1 MRTKGALGILTAMVL
16 VLVFG
21 AHAEAQ
27 LPKQGAYSGH
37 FGWNATVVKFIELE
51 KDHVFYGVED
61 GGTFFNDAGSGFLH
75 LTAVRCIAVGETNK
89 GETISDNGN
98 CVVTDK
104 DGDKAFLAYKCK
116 GTPRCQ
122 GDFQWTGGI
131 GKYTGIKGNNTF
143 HGGTIVPG
151 LLQGYSVW
159 KGEWQLP

>member
-1 MRTKGALGILTAMVL
+1 MITKGALGILIAMVL

-21 AHAEAQ
+21 ANAEAQ

-37 FGWNATVVKFIELE
+37 LGENGTGKVIELE
-51 KDHVFYGVED
+51 KDHVFYVGEG

-75 LTAVRCIAVGETNK
+75 LTAVICIAVGESK
-89 GETISDNGN
+89 KSETISENGN

-104 DGDKAFLAYKCK
+104 EGDKAFLAYKCK
-116 GTPRCQ
+116 GAPRCQ
-122 GDFQWTGGI
+122 GDFQWTGGT

-143 HGGTIVPG
+143 HYGPIMPG
-151 LLQGYSVW
+151 LSQGYSVW